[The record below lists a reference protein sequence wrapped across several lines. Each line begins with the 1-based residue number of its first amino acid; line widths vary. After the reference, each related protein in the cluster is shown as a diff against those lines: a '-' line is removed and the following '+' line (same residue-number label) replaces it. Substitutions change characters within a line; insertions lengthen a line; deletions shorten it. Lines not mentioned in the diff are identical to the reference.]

1 MYLEVIYY
9 RLEKTIFTSPK
20 GDGTAILSGQF
31 EPREGLAACGAKE
44 YLHFSVILRP

>member
-9 RLEKTIFTSPK
+9 RLEKTIFYSYWRHDCHFK
-20 GDGTAILSGQF
+20 WSF
-31 EPREGLAACGAKE
+31 KPREGLAAYRAKE